1 MAYMA
6 WGYAELME
14 QEMQT
19 NSGIA
24 FRDTIPT
31 LEK

>member
-14 QEMQT
+14 QMQT
-19 NSGIA
+19 NSGIG